1 MVGMVSPILAIAE
14 PYARLRLVCR
24 RPCRAARAAAS
35 VSGNSTSVA
44 MTTPTKDCGNP
55 AAETTSSMTGDST
68 LARPTTATKAT
79 SSNPRLSSAAR
90 VLGGSAWLSSS
101 TAPFCATGRKK
112 SRCRTVWVNRN
123 NT

>member
-1 MVGMVSPILAIAE
+1 
-14 PYARLRLVCR
+14 
-24 RPCRAARAAAS
+24 
-35 VSGNSTSVA
+35 